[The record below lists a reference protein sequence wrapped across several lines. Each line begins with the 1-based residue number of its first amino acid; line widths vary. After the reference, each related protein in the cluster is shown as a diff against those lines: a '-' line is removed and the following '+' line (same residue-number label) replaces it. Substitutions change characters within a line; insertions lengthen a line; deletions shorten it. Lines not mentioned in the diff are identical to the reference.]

1 MNLSSQTLQTLLKY
15 NITLNA
21 SLDEQQ
27 LIDSD
32 LIKRFVDYCK
42 IKKDE
47 TVLEIGLGIGN
58 ITKHLLEKECKV
70 ICIEKNPKFIPVL
83 EERFKDNKNL
93 KIIQGNALKI
103 DLPQHDRHIS
113 NLPYMICEAF
123 FQRTLRLQFLS
134 AVYIV
139 PLNFSET
146 LTAKFND
153 EKYTKLTWI
162 ADLFYSISI
171 IEKIPP
177 SSYLPK
183 PKIIT
188 SIISIKPKY
197 NSDKSEILLKTMLK
211 QGDKYTK
218 NALREALIR
227 ASICNTK
234 NHARRTIDQF
244 LLSPKILDK
253 RVSRLSLEELRF
265 LKKII
270 TKVLSS

>member
-15 NITLNA
+15 NITLNT

-27 LIDSD
+27 IINSD
-32 LIKRFVDYCK
+32 LIKRLVDYCE

-47 TVLEIGLGIGN
+47 IVLEIGPGVGN
-58 ITKHLLEKECKV
+58 ITKQLLEKDCKL
-70 ICIEKNPKFIPVL
+70 ICIEKNPKFIPIL
-83 EERFKDNKNL
+83 EERFRDNKNL
-93 KIIQGNALKI
+93 RIIQGDALKI
-103 DLPQHDRHIS
+103 DLPQHDRLIS

-134 AVYIV
+134 AVFIV
-139 PLNFSET
+139 PLRFSET
-146 LTAKFND
+146 LTAKYND
-153 EKYTKLTWI
+153 EKYTKLSWI
-162 ADLFYSISI
+162 VDLFYSISI
-171 IEKIPP
+171 IEKTSS

-197 NSDKSEILLKTMLK
+197 NSDKSEILLKTML
-211 QGDKYTK
+211 QQADKYTK

-227 ASICNTK
+227 TSICKTK
-234 NHARRTIDQF
+234 NQARRTIDQF
-244 LLSPKILDK
+244 LLKPKILDK
-253 RVSRLSLEELRF
+253 RVSRLSLKELRF